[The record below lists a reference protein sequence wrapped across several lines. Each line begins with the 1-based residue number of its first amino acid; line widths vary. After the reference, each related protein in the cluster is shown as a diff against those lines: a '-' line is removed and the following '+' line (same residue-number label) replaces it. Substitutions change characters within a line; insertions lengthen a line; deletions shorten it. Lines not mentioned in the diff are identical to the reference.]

1 MYLQHKGA
9 KDRKTKDLTFLVVT
23 FQLKLLFHIIII
35 FLTYTVQYKYI
46 VTYHE
51 FKLVTI
57 QLYVL

>member
-35 FLTYTVQYKYI
+35 FLTYTVHKYI